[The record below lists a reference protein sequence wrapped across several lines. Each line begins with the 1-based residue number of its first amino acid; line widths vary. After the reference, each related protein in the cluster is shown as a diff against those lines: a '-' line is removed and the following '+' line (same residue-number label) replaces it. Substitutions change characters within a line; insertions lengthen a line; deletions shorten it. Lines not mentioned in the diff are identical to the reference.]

1 MSFIAPESP
10 SAEAPSSPAGKV
22 VRVAMIDDHEVVSIA
37 IGALVDGLA
46 DFEFVGAFRDV
57 DELLAA
63 QVAAELVV
71 LDLNLGNG
79 TSPTVNVARLHEQG
93 SMVIAFT
100 SAEHPFLLRMAARA
114 GVLGVIRKSA
124 PAADFTEGLR
134 RAARGDV
141 VVSADWAAAID
152 SDPELAEA
160 VLSPQEGRVLQ
171 RYASGM
177 AAKSVAYDLG
187 ISEHTVEDYLK
198 RIRSQYA
205 AVGRWSPTKVDLYKR
220 ALEDGYLPFPHSH

>member
-1 MSFIAPESP
+1 MSSVNLTP
-10 SAEAPSSPAGKV
+10 SETGPGPSGTR
-22 VRVAMIDDHEVVSIA
+22 VRVAMVDDHEVVSIA
-37 IGALVDGLA
+37 IGALVESMD
-46 DFEFVGAFRDV
+46 DFDFVGAFRDV
-57 DELLAA
+57 DELLAGDVGA
-63 QVAAELVV
+63 DLII

-79 TSPTVNVARLHEQG
+79 TSPTVNVAKIHEQG

-124 PAADFTEGLR
+124 PASDFAEGLR
-134 RAARGDV
+134 RAARGEV

-198 RIRSQYA
+198 RIRLQYA

-220 ALEDGYLPFPHSH
+220 ALEDGYLPFPHAN

>member
-1 MSFIAPESP
+1 M
-10 SAEAPSSPAGKV
+10 
-22 VRVAMIDDHEVVSIA
+22 
-37 IGALVDGLA
+37 
-46 DFEFVGAFRDV
+46 
-57 DELLAA
+57 
-63 QVAAELVV
+63 
-71 LDLNLGNG
+71 
-79 TSPTVNVARLHEQG
+79 
-93 SMVIAFT
+93 
-100 SAEHPFLLRMAARA
+100 
-114 GVLGVIRKSA
+114 LGVIRKSA
-124 PAADFTEGLR
+124 PADDFTEGLR
-134 RAARGDV
+134 RAARGEV

-220 ALEDGYLPFPHSH
+220 ALEDGYLPFPHAP